1 MPKLPFHVKRDHLG
15 EIRGGDRLVEGR
27 SSFSFIECLPD
38 RFARKLD
45 AERFVEREET
55 IEPMQAVT
63 IESAAHVEK
72 NCANHEEGRSIRCR
86 PEICGPPATAKA
98 RVRLMP
104 GSLATR

>member
-1 MPKLPFHVKRDHLG
+1 MRKLPFHVKPDHLG

-27 SSFSFIECLPD
+27 SSFGFIECLPD

-72 NCANHEEGRSIRCR
+72 NCANHEESSRSEAGQKFAVR
-86 PEICGPPATAKA
+86 PPLPKPECD
-98 RVRLMP
+98 
-104 GSLATR
+104 